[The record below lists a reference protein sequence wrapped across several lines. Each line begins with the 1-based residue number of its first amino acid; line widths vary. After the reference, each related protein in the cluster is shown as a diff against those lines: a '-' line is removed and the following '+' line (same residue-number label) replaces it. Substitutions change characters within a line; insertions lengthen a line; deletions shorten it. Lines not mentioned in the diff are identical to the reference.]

1 MQHRQISPRHLKAL
15 AIGSAI
21 LWAALLV
28 QLYSSWTAPL
38 PDDPVMNN
46 FARNFLIT
54 STLKTLAFSVS
65 GVFLSLWSWL
75 HRSSYAALAVAI
87 LAAGA
92 LWWSYLGSSGVF
104 FRPPVGDGTI
114 SRAFHLWWRLHSSF
128 IGLHAAKILFFLA
141 SIILWLIVSYRL
153 SRKMPEP
160 RS

>member
-1 MQHRQISPRHLKAL
+1 MHRQISPEHLKTL
-15 AIGSAI
+15 AIASAL

-28 QLYSSWTAPL
+28 PLYPSWTAPL

-65 GVFLSLWSWL
+65 GVVLSLWSWL
-75 HRSSYAALAVAI
+75 HRSAYAALVVAF

-92 LWWSYLGSSGVF
+92 LWWAYLASSGIF
-104 FRPPVGDGTI
+104 FRPPMGDGTI
-114 SRAFHLWWRLHSSF
+114 SKALHWWWRLHGSS

-141 SIILWLIVSYRL
+141 SIIIWPMVSYRL
-153 SRKMPEP
+153 SGKMPE
-160 RS
+160 SQT